1 MFPADFAYAHARSLD
16 EALDLLDEAAVAGQE
31 AKLIAGGQS
40 LLPMMKLRLAAPE
53 VLIDI
58 GGLRELRT
66 AGWTAGLGGSFNVLL
81 GALTT
86 YRQLGLDSFFS
97 ADLPAPHPREGHPV
111 DRAGQRG
118 RIGIVPAVTDALAVL
133 ADPQVRAR
141 GTVGGAVAHGD
152 PAADLP
158 AVLLALNATV
168 TIASRKGRHQETV
181 HRLAEDPGPQR
192 ASSGARPAELPDVGT
207 REVPLDDFLQGI
219 YTTDLAADE
228 IITRV
233 RISSPGAR
241 GSAYEKFPHPA
252 SHLPLA
258 GVCAVLR
265 LQGGRIDGAEV
276 AVTGISPRPY
286 RAAQTERMLVGADPA
301 PDSLAAAA
309 AQVTRLPDGSEA
321 TMLGDQHASAAYRAH
336 LAEVLT
342 RRALARA
349 LSRAQVNL
357 SCAVDSGK
365 RPPSTHNLR

>member
-16 EALDLLDEAAVAGQE
+16 EALDLLDEAAEAGQE

-66 AGWTAGLGGSFNVLL
+66 AGWTAGLGGRFNVLL

-86 YRQLGLDSFFS
+86 YRQLGLDSFL
-97 ADLPAPHPREGHPV
+97 LPTSPPSTAREGHPV

-118 RIGIVPAVTDALAVL
+118 RIGIVPALTDALAVL

-141 GTVGGAVAHGD
+141 GTIGGAVAHGD

-192 ASSGARPAELPDVGT
+192 ASSGARPPTGRTWARARCHSTTSCRASTPPTWPRT
-207 REVPLDDFLQGI
+207 R
-219 YTTDLAADE
+219 
-228 IITRV
+228 
-233 RISSPGAR
+233 SSPT
-241 GSAYEKFPHPA
+241 S
-252 SHLPLA
+252 
-258 GVCAVLR
+258 
-265 LQGGRIDGAEV
+265 
-276 AVTGISPRPY
+276 
-286 RAAQTERMLVGADPA
+286 
-301 PDSLAAAA
+301 
-309 AQVTRLPDGSEA
+309 
-321 TMLGDQHASAAYRAH
+321 ASAARAPG
-336 LAEVLT
+336 AAPT
-342 RRALARA
+342 RSSRTRPATCRWRASAR
-349 LSRAQVNL
+349 
-357 SCAVDSGK
+357 CCG
-365 RPPSTHNLR
+365 

>member
-1 MFPADFAYAHARSLD
+1 MFPADFAYARARSLD
-16 EALDLLDEAAVAGQE
+16 EALDLLDEAHVAGSE

-40 LLPMMKLRLAAPE
+40 LLPMMKLRLAVPE

-58 GGLRELRT
+58 GGLKELRDSD
-66 AGWTAGLGGSFNVLL
+66 WTAGLGGGFNVLI

-86 YRQLGLDSFFS
+86 YRQLGRDFFS
-97 ADLPAPHPREGHPV
+97 ADLPTLHPADLPTLHPAGLPALHPAGLPAPHPSEGHPV
-111 DRAGQRG
+111 DHGGQRG
-118 RIGIVPAVTDALAVL
+118 RTGVVPAMTDVLAVL

-158 AVLLALNATV
+158 AILLALNATV
-168 TIASRKGRHQETV
+168 IIASRKGR
-181 HRLAEDPGPQR
+181 
-192 ASSGARPAELPDVGT
+192 
-207 REVPLDDFLQGI
+207 REVSLDDFLQGI
-219 YTTDLAADE
+219 YTTDLAEDE
-228 IITRV
+228 VITHV

-265 LQGGRIDGAEV
+265 LKDGRIDGAEV

-286 RAAQTERMLVGADPA
+286 RARETERMLVGADPVE
-301 PDSLAAAA
+301 DYLGAAA
-309 AQVTRLPDGSEA
+309 AQVTRLPDGQEA
-321 TMLGDQHASAAYRAH
+321 TLLGDQHASAPYRAH

-349 LSRAQVNL
+349 LGRARTQ
-357 SCAVDSGK
+357 
-365 RPPSTHNLR
+365 